1 MKKFACLASAVVL
14 VFFAT
19 AAPVFAQ
26 TSIQTSSQ
34 SATASVSAM
43 VSPSPSP
50 TPDIMPQLRDLYKN
64 QLETYRT
71 DEQAYQI
78 ARQQY
83 YQLQTLV
90 SLEEA
95 VKTTRQVMLA
105 RTEVLYTYL
114 QMLRTTLQ
122 QTQGIEFGLK
132 QNQMNKLTQLLI
144 DFKQHHVEVDSAVD
158 RSSIAQAVTD
168 FGALQKRF
176 QDVSFQT
183 LTLISY
189 GRVQSVYD
197 KTVSIEGDIKQHVEQ
212 NETDALR
219 LSEKQRAFAQI
230 ESTFSDTDVLLKKVL
245 TNLEA
250 NLNPQKGQ
258 QYYTG
263 GLNVNDSLSSAYGGI
278 SRSLSFLQEVLNN
291 I

>member
-1 MKKFACLASAVVL
+1 MKKLACLASTVVL

-19 AAPVFAQ
+19 AAPVVAQ
-26 TSIQTSSQ
+26 TSTQ
-34 SATASVSAM
+34 SAVATTSATPSATS
-43 VSPSPSP
+43 SPSPSP
-50 TPDIMPQLRDLYKN
+50 TPDVMPQLRDLYKN
-64 QLETYRT
+64 QLEVYRT
-71 DEQAYQI
+71 DQQAYQI

-83 YQLQTLV
+83 YQLQTLI

-95 VKTTRQVMLA
+95 VKTTRKVMLS

-114 QMLRTTLQ
+114 QMLRLTLQ

-132 QNQMNKLTQLLI
+132 QNQINKLTQLLI

-158 RSSIAQAVTD
+158 RSSITKTVAD
-168 FGALQKRF
+168 FVALQKRF

-197 KTVSIEGDIKQHVEQ
+197 KTVSVESEIKQHVEQ

-219 LSEKQRAFAQI
+219 LSEKQRAFVQI
-230 ESTFSDTDVLLKKVL
+230 ENTFTYTSSLLKQVL

-258 QYYTG
+258 QYFGG
-263 GLNVNDSLSSAYGGI
+263 GLEVSDNLSKAYGGV
-278 SRSLSFLQEVLNN
+278 SRSLSFLQEVLN